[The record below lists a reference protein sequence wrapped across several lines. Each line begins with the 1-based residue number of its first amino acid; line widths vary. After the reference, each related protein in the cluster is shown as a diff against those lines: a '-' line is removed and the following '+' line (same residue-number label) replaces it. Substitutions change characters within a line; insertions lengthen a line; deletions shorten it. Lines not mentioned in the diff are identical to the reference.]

1 MQAMPLDFVSPD
13 PAEPLDP
20 YSANVVH
27 AFEAV
32 GPAVIHI
39 RTEGADGR
47 PRGGGSGVIYT
58 PDGYALTNSHV
69 IAGARRISVSLPD
82 GRHAT
87 AHLVGDDPHT
97 DTAVLQVDLGSLDH
111 AALGDSE
118 RLRVGSSSLPSAT
131 LSGSNVRSRPGW

>member
-1 MQAMPLDFVSPD
+1 M
-13 PAEPLDP
+13 
-20 YSANVVH
+20 
-27 AFEAV
+27 
-32 GPAVIHI
+32 
-39 RTEGADGR
+39 EGADGR